1 MGSYFTYDFPIGP
14 LTIGEEEGFITYLNF
29 DDQEIKNY
37 EKCETN
43 VLKDANRQLHEYF
56 SGTRKVFNLPL
67 KYLSGTPFQQEVWD
81 ALQEIPYGITVSYKD
96 IASKIKRPKAVR
108 AVGGA
113 NNKNYIPI
121 IIPCHRVIGANGK
134 LVGYGGGLDKKV
146 FLLEL
151 ERKH

>member
-1 MGSYFTYDFPIGP
+1 MGSYYTYNSPIGP
-14 LTIGEEEGFITYLNF
+14 LTIGEEEGFITHLNF
-29 DDQEIKNY
+29 DNQKIKNY
-37 EKCETN
+37 ENYETH
-43 VLKDANRQLHEYF
+43 VLKETNRQLQEYF
-56 SGTRKVFNLPL
+56 SGVRKEFDLPL
-67 KYLSGTPFQQEVWD
+67 KFISGTLFQQDVWN

-121 IIPCHRVIGANGK
+121 IIPCHRVIGANCK